1 MDSFHDELAADAGA
15 AKPTAKHTG
24 TANAANPRS
33 PMRRVLVITLGIC
46 VLPPFTEPTTHT

>member
-15 AKPTAKHTG
+15 ATPTAKHTG
-24 TANAANPRS
+24 TANATKPRKA
-33 PMRRVLVITLGIC
+33 MRRVVVITLGIC